1 MSNVSSDQDGR
12 VDVILD
18 NHILAYLGRHMRDLY
33 GPTDPVSAPQIFTA
47 LLARLERALAA
58 QGEALSSEVRNGM
71 LAAMPSLRAF
81 ARSLL
86 RDYTRADDL
95 VQETLM
101 KAWKHRQSFQSGTN
115 LEAWLFIIMRN
126 TFYTEG
132 RKKKWEVQDIDGT
145 VAEHLSTAPSQ
156 GDRLDLQ
163 DMLVALQQ
171 LPEVQREALVLIV
184 LNGISYEEA
193 AVVMQCKLGTVKSR
207 VCRGRERLAQILGY
221 SSVDLGSDRITRSVV
236 G

>member
-1 MSNVSSDQDGR
+1 MSNVASDQDGQF
-12 VDVILD
+12 DVILD
-18 NHILAYLGRHMRDLY
+18 NHILDYLGRHMRDLY
-33 GPTDPVSAPQIFTA
+33 GPTDLASAPQIFVA

-58 QGEALSSEVRNGM
+58 QGEALTAEVRNGM

-81 ARSLL
+81 ARSLS
-86 RDYTRADDL
+86 RDHTRADDL

-101 KAWKHRQSFQSGTN
+101 KAWKHRQNFQSGTN

-132 RKKKWEVQDIDGT
+132 RKRKREVQDTDDAI
-145 VAEHLSTAPSQ
+145 AERLSTAPSQ

-163 DMLVALQQ
+163 DMQVALQQ

-193 AVVMQCKLGTVKSR
+193 AAVMHCKLGTVKSR
-207 VCRGRERLAQILGY
+207 VCRGRQRLAEILGY